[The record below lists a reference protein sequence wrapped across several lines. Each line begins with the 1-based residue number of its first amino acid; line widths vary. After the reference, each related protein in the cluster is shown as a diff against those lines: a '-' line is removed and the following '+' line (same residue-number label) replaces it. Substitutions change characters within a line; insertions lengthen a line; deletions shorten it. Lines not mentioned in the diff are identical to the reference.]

1 MEGRGEIASLEIRS
15 LTVTALRILQ
25 KYRIQELPF
34 NPMAVARQMNVRV
47 ITYESFCSRFGANKQ
62 SLEQR
67 YHKDGFTVASGGRYV
82 IVYNQEISSVERQR
96 WTITH
101 ELCHILLGH
110 MCAEPS
116 GPALSVKNE
125 READALT
132 AQLLAP
138 LPVLHFCSVTSAR
151 EISRLCGI
159 SMQAAGNRLEELT
172 RARRCP
178 PLLRTREDQELIAHF
193 AGFISKAI
201 TENLQRSA
209 ASQRYRSVDV
219 VMG

>member
-1 MEGRGEIASLEIRS
+1 M
-15 LTVTALRILQ
+15 TALRILQ
-25 KYRIQELPF
+25 KYQIQELPF

-47 ITYESFCSRFGANKQ
+47 ITYESFSSRFGTNQQ

-67 YHKDGFTVASGGRYV
+67 YHKDGFTVASGSKY
-82 IVYNQEISSVERQR
+82 IIAYNQEISSVERQR

-110 MCAEPS
+110 LSPEHS
-116 GPALSVKNE
+116 GSSLSIKNE

-172 RARRCP
+172 RARRCFDV
-178 PLLRTREDQELIAHF
+178 LRTREDQELIAHF
-193 AGFISKAI
+193 TEYISKTI
-201 TENLQRSA
+201 IDNIQRSHLN
-209 ASQRYRSVDV
+209 QRYRSIDV

>member
-1 MEGRGEIASLEIRS
+1 M
-15 LTVTALRILQ
+15 TALGILQ
-25 KYRIQELPF
+25 KYQIQELPF

-47 ITYESFCSRFGANKQ
+47 ITYESFASRFGTSQQ

-67 YHKDGFTVASGGRYV
+67 YHKDGFTVASANRY
-82 IVYNQEISSVERQR
+82 IIAYNQQISSVERQR

-110 MCAEPS
+110 LSS
-116 GPALSVKNE
+116 GQNGASTKHE

-159 SMQAAGNRLEELT
+159 SAQAAGNRLDELA
-172 RARRCP
+172 RARRCCAV
-178 PLLRTREDQELIAHF
+178 LRTWEDQELILHF
-193 AGFISKAI
+193 AEFISKAI
-201 TENLQRSA
+201 IDNIQRSHLN
-209 ASQRYRSVDV
+209 QRYRSVDV